1 MKPNSPSQ
9 PRPTPSAQDL
19 PVQPDDRGARLR
31 AHLNAV
37 HEQAA
42 GFTEA
47 CAANCRNTSGLN
59 SYQWLSQAVKPPRGG
74 HVLDLA
80 CGSGVLL
87 EECRARYGA
96 DIALSG
102 VDMSPDELIL
112 ARERLADA
120 DVTLHEGLAQ
130 SLGFAGDAVFDAV
143 LCHWALTL
151 MDPLEPVLAEI
162 ARVLK
167 PGGVFAAIVDGPSE
181 AAQGYGEICT
191 LIDSHVHA
199 VRPDYAELGDPRA
212 RDGAALAKLVRDV
225 IPGARVTVEAD
236 VFALEDT
243 PERLAA
249 ETAGFFYSSFVL
261 SVDERRAMLDELA
274 AFFAS
279 RGTGR
284 YEMPV
289 NRLRVVCA

>member
-1 MKPNSPSQ
+1 MTSNSSSGSGS
-9 PRPTPSAQDL
+9 TPIATD
-19 PVQPDDRGARLR
+19 PPHDRGARLR

-47 CAANCRNTSGLN
+47 CAANCRNAAGLN
-59 SYQWLSQAVKPPRGG
+59 SYQWLSQAAQPPEGG

-87 EECRARYGA
+87 EECRARYGD

-102 VDMSPDELIL
+102 VDMSPDELVL
-112 ARERLADA
+112 ARNRLAGA

-130 SLGFAGDAVFDAV
+130 TLTFASDAGFNAV

-151 MDPLEPVLAEI
+151 MEPLEPVLAEI

-181 AAQGYGEICT
+181 AARGYGDICT
-191 LIDSHVHA
+191 LIDSHVRA
-199 VRPDYAELGDPRA
+199 ARPDYAELGDPRA
-212 RDGAALAKLVRDV
+212 RNGAALADLVRGV
-225 IPGARVTVEAD
+225 FPGASVTVETD
-236 VFALEDT
+236 VFAMEDP

-261 SVDERRAMLDELA
+261 NEVERCAMLDELT
-274 AFFAS
+274 AFFAAAGE
-279 RGTGR
+279 RR

-289 NRLRVVCA
+289 NRLRVVRA

>member
-1 MKPNSPSQ
+1 MTTNSPS
-9 PRPTPSAQDL
+9 PARPAPVAAPL
-19 PVQPDDRGARLR
+19 PLQAGDRGALLR

-37 HEQAA
+37 HERAA

-47 CAANCRNTSGLN
+47 CAANCRNAAGLN
-59 SYQWLSQAVKPPRGG
+59 SYEWLSQAVQPPRGG

-87 EECRARYGA
+87 EECRDRYGA
-96 DIALSG
+96 GVALSG

-112 ARERLADA
+112 ARDRLADA
-120 DVTLHEGLAQ
+120 DVALHEGLAQ
-130 SLGFAGDAVFDAV
+130 SLGFAGDAEFDAV

-167 PGGVFAAIVDGPSE
+167 PGGVFAAIVDGPTE
-181 AAQGYGEICT
+181 TARGYGELCT
-191 LIDSHVHA
+191 LIDSHVRA
-199 VRPDYAELGDPRA
+199 ARPDYAELGDPRA
-212 RDGAALAKLVRDV
+212 RDGAALAQLVSDLL
-225 IPGARVTVEAD
+225 PKARVTVESD
-236 VFALEDT
+236 VFAMEGA

-261 SVDERRAMLDELA
+261 SEDGRRALLNDLA
-274 AFFAS
+274 SFFATT
-279 RGTGR
+279 GAGR

>member
-1 MKPNSPSQ
+1 MKSDPPLQSGST
-9 PRPTPSAQDL
+9 PTARGL
-19 PVQPDDRGARLR
+19 PGDGGALLR

-37 HEQAA
+37 HEKAA

-47 CAANCRNTSGLN
+47 CAANCRNASGLN
-59 SYQWLSQAVKPPRGG
+59 SYEWLSQAAEPPRGG

-112 ARERLADA
+112 ARGRLIDA
-120 DVTLHEGLAQ
+120 DTTLHEGLAQ
-130 SLGFAGDAVFDAV
+130 SLGFAGDAAFDAV

-151 MDPLEPVLAEI
+151 MDPLEPALAEI
-162 ARVLK
+162 ARALK
-167 PGGVFAAIVDGPSE
+167 PGGVFAAIVDGPGE
-181 AAQGYGEICT
+181 AARGYGEVCT
-191 LIDSHVHA
+191 LIDSHVRA
-199 VRPDYAELGDPRA
+199 ARPDYAELGDPRA
-212 RDGAALAKLVRDV
+212 RDGAALADLVRTV
-225 IPGARVTVEAD
+225 FPGASITVETD
-236 VFALEDT
+236 VFAMEDP

-261 SVDERRAMLDELA
+261 NEDERRAMLDDLA
-274 AFFAS
+274 TFFATT
-279 RGTGR
+279 GAGR

>member
-1 MKPNSPSQ
+1 MKSDPPLQ
-9 PRPTPSAQDL
+9 PGFTPAAHGL
-19 PVQPDDRGARLR
+19 PGDGGARLR

-37 HEQAA
+37 HERAA

-47 CAANCRNTSGLN
+47 CAANCRNASGLN
-59 SYQWLSQAVKPPRGG
+59 SYEWLSQAVKPPRGG

-102 VDMSPDELIL
+102 VDMSPDELVL
-112 ARERLADA
+112 ARGRLTDA
-120 DVTLHEGLAQ
+120 NVSLHEGLAQ
-130 SLGFAGDAVFDAV
+130 SLDFAGDAAFDAV

-151 MDPLEPVLAEI
+151 MDPLEPALTEI

-167 PGGVFAAIVDGPSE
+167 SGGVFAAIVDGPSE
-181 AAQGYGEICT
+181 AARGYGEICA
-191 LIDSHVHA
+191 LIDSHVRA
-199 VRPDYAELGDPRA
+199 ARPDYSELGDPRA
-212 RDGAALAKLVRDV
+212 RDGAALADLVRTV
-225 IPGARVTVEAD
+225 FPGASVTVETD
-236 VFALEDT
+236 VFAMED
-243 PERLAA
+243 PPARLAA

-261 SVDERRAMLDELA
+261 TEAERCVMLDDLA
-274 AFFAS
+274 SFFALT
-279 RGTGR
+279 GAGR

>member
-1 MKPNSPSQ
+1 MKSDAPLPSGS
-9 PRPTPSAQDL
+9 TPIAPGL
-19 PVQPDDRGARLR
+19 PGDRGARLR

-37 HEQAA
+37 HERAA

-47 CAANCRNTSGLN
+47 CATNCRNASGVN
-59 SYQWLSQAVKPPRGG
+59 SYEWLSQAINPPQGG

-87 EECRARYGA
+87 EECRDRYGA

-102 VDMSPDELIL
+102 VDMSPDELVL
-112 ARERLADA
+112 ARSRLIDA

-130 SLGFAGDAVFDAV
+130 SLGFAGDAAFDAV

-151 MDPLEPVLAEI
+151 MDPLEPALAEI

-167 PGGVFAAIVDGPSE
+167 SGGVFAAIVDGPSE
-181 AAQGYGEICT
+181 AARGYGEICA
-191 LIDSHVHA
+191 LIDSHVSA
-199 VRPDYAELGDPRA
+199 ARPDYAELGDPRA
-212 RDGAALAKLVRDV
+212 RDGAALADLVRS
-225 IPGARVTVEAD
+225 IFPGASVTVETD
-236 VFALEDT
+236 VFAMED
-243 PERLAA
+243 PPKRLAA

-261 SVDERRAMLDELA
+261 NEVQRCAMLEDLA
-274 AFFAS
+274 SFFATT
-279 RGTGR
+279 GAGR

-289 NRLRVVCA
+289 NRLRVVCG